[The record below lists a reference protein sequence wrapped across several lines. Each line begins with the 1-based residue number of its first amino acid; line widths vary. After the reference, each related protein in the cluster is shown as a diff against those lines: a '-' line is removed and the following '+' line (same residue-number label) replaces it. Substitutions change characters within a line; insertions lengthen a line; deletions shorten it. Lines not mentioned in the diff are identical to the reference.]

1 MRLRENAK
9 KSKDFWHAKNR
20 RFLSMAEKQPV
31 YILPE
36 NIQRMIG
43 RDAQRNNI
51 LAARLVAETVK
62 TTLGPKGMDKMLV
75 DSMGDITVTNDGV
88 TILDEMEIEH
98 PAAKMVVEVAKTQ
111 EAEVGDGTTTAV
123 ILAGKLLENAEKL
136 LDEKIHPSVIARGY
150 RIAAEKAQEISK
162 ELALRISPEQP
173 EILRQVSMT
182 AMVGKGAEQ
191 AKEKLSDVVV
201 RAVLQVME
209 KTDEGIKIDKN
220 NIKLEKRK
228 GEGIENT
235 ELISGIVLDKEKV
248 HSDMPSVIKDAKI
261 ALLDSALEIKNP
273 ETDTKLNITS
283 PDQIQAFLDQE
294 DRILRDMVSKIQKSG
309 ANVILCQKGIDDVAQ
324 YYLAKENILALR
336 RIKASD
342 MEKLAKATGAKI
354 VNNLNELT
362 NKELGF
368 AALVKEVK
376 MDDEEGLLYITGC
389 KNPKALTIL
398 IRGSTEHVIDEI
410 ERAIKDGIGDVS
422 VALEKGLVVAG
433 GGAFEIEL
441 AKRLKKFSQG
451 IRGREQ
457 LAINAFA
464 DSFEVVPRTLAENAG
479 LDPIEVLTEL
489 KARHE
494 ENKVNW
500 GLDVSTS
507 VSIAGEI
514 NDTFTKGIIEPLE
527 IKIQAIRSASEVA
540 IMILRI
546 DDVIASSKSGM
557 QGGMP
562 QQGMPYD

>member
-1 MRLRENAK
+1 
-9 KSKDFWHAKNR
+9 
-20 RFLSMAEKQPV
+20 MAEKPV

-75 DSMGDITVTNDGV
+75 SSIGDIIVTNDGV

-136 LDEKIHPSVIARGY
+136 LDEKIHPTVIARGY
-150 RIAAEKAQEISK
+150 RIGAEKAQEIAK
-162 ELALRISPEQP
+162 ELAYRVTPDNVDL
-173 EILRQVSMT
+173 LKQVSMT

-209 KTDEGIKIDKN
+209 KTEEGIKIDKS
-220 NIKLEKRK
+220 NIKIEKRR

-235 ELISGIVLDKEKV
+235 ELVSGIVLDKEKV
-248 HSDMPSVIKDAKI
+248 HADMPSIVKDAKI
-261 ALLDSALEIKNP
+261 ALIDSALELKNP
-273 ETDTKLNITS
+273 ETDTKVSISS
-283 PDQIQAFLDQE
+283 PDQLQAFLDQE
-294 DRILRDMVSKIQKSG
+294 DRILRNMVDKIKMSG
-309 ANVILCQKGIDDVAQ
+309 ANVVLCQKGIDDIAQ
-324 YYLAKENILALR
+324 YYLAKDNILALR

-342 MEKLAKATGAKI
+342 IEKLAKATGAK
-354 VNNLNELT
+354 VMSNLNELT
-362 NKELGF
+362 NKELGY
-368 AALVKEVK
+368 AALVKEIK
-376 MDDEEGLLYITGC
+376 TENDEGLLYITGC

-398 IRGSTEHVIDEI
+398 IRGSTEHVIAEI
-410 ERAIKDGIGDVS
+410 ERAVKDGIGDIA

-441 AKRLKKFSQG
+441 SKRLKKFSQG

-464 DSFEVVPRTLAENAG
+464 EAFEVIPRTLAENAG

-494 ENKVNW
+494 EMKSTY
-500 GLDVSTS
+500 GLDVSTN
-507 VSIAGEI
+507 VSIVGEI
-514 NDTFTKGIIEPLE
+514 ADTIKKGIIEPLE
-527 IKIQAIRSASEVA
+527 IKIQATRSASEVA
-540 IMILRI
+540 VMILRI
-546 DDVIASSKSGM
+546 DDVIASSKSSSSSM
-557 QGGMP
+557 PPGGMP
-562 QQGMPYD
+562 GYD